1 MRQTARRDFLRGGL
15 AAAAIACQ
23 GTTRR
28 AISCQGDDR
37 DAPDVRSSNDAGQND
52 PGQNDSGQSD
62 ASNAESGTRPTVA
75 WFLIGDTHYFAV
87 ESSTSELDPRS
98 DAACKGLIETL
109 NLLPGTELPESVGGG
124 HVAHVQGVIHA
135 GDIIDTGDKRGG
147 VRESMQRTEWDHY
160 AADFGLTGTEGRLRF
175 PIYEV
180 YGNHDSPS
188 GEGLVIEA
196 LAERNRRR
204 PNSSVSPN
212 GLHFS
217 WDWDSLHCVNLG
229 IVVGQDRTNP
239 QRRRY
244 NPMESLEFLIGDLKE
259 RVGESGRPIL
269 ITHHIDIVRYNK
281 PCDAT
286 NEANLGM
293 EWNPCDVAAYHEAIR
308 GYNVIAIQYGHTH
321 VRNILRWNGKPEKSS
336 DGIPLLNVDNGS
348 HFSSGNQ
355 AFFYIELHGQT
366 LHVRECATKDSW
378 ASLQWTPQVWKLP
391 SAVS

>member
-1 MRQTARRDFLRGGL
+1 MRRTARRDFLRGGL

-28 AISCQGDDR
+28 ANSCQGNDR
-37 DAPDVRSSNDAGQND
+37 GAPDQRDPNGAGPNGGD
-52 PGQNDSGQSD
+52 KP
-62 ASNAESGTRPTVA
+62 ESGTAPTAA

-87 ESSTSELDPRS
+87 ESSSNELDPRS
-98 DAACKGLIETL
+98 DAACKGLIETM
-109 NLLPGTELPESVGGG
+109 NLLPGTVLPESVGGG
-124 HVAHVQGVIHA
+124 HVAQIQGVIHA

-147 VRESMQRTEWDHY
+147 VREAMQQTEWDHY

-204 PNSSVSPN
+204 PNCSVSTN

-259 RVGESGRPIL
+259 RVGDSGRPVL
-269 ITHHIDIVRYNK
+269 ITHHIDVVRYNK
-281 PCDAT
+281 PCDVT
-286 NEANLGM
+286 SEANLGM
-293 EWNPCDVAAYHEAIR
+293 EWNPCDVAAYYEAIR
-308 GYNVIAIQYGHTH
+308 GYNIVAIQYGHTH
-321 VRNILRWNGKPEKSS
+321 VRNILRWNGTPEKSL

-378 ASLQWTPQVWKLP
+378 ASHHWTPQVWKLP
-391 SAVS
+391 TAVS

>member
-1 MRQTARRDFLRGGL
+1 M
-15 AAAAIACQ
+15 
-23 GTTRR
+23 
-28 AISCQGDDR
+28 
-37 DAPDVRSSNDAGQND
+37 
-52 PGQNDSGQSD
+52 
-62 ASNAESGTRPTVA
+62 A

-109 NLLPGTELPESVGGG
+109 NVLPGTELPESVGGG
-124 HVAHVQGVIHA
+124 HVAPIRGVIHA

-147 VRESMQRTEWDHY
+147 VREAMQRTEWDHY
-160 AADFGLTGTEGRLRF
+160 AADFGLTGKEGRLRF

-204 PNSSVSPN
+204 PDCVVSPN

-259 RVGESGRPIL
+259 RVGDSGRPIL

-293 EWNPCDVAAYHEAIR
+293 EWNPCDVAAYYEAIR
-308 GYNVIAIQYGHTH
+308 GYNVVAIQYGHTH
-321 VRNILRWNGKPEKSS
+321 VRNILRWNGKPEKSAE
-336 DGIPLLNVDNGS
+336 GIPLLNVDNGS

-378 ASLQWTPQVWKLP
+378 ASHQWTPQVWKLLA
-391 SAVS
+391 AVS